1 MTIDRRSFLYAG
13 GLTAA
18 AAPLATAAHAAVQ
31 GARSITEFGVEPNA
45 DRDQTAALQK
55 AIDELSRAGEPVTL
69 PGGRYMTGT
78 LKLPRA
84 CAILGVPHATVLK
97 TAGAGPI
104 FTGAQL
110 TGLHISGLT
119 FEPDLTSKSGSSAI
133 ELSGATVNIA
143 HCRFTGR
150 AAACIALQN
159 CSGRIEAVDIE
170 DALVTGIRATEA
182 SGLIISRCR
191 ISRCQGAGIL
201 VSGSAGQIEGFV
213 ASQNQIAGCGV
224 AIVADGVGVV
234 NGNIV
239 SDAKNFGIKLGTA
252 KGKGH
257 MLCQS
262 NLIRDCRIGIA
273 VSSSGDDIMASLN
286 MIAGAKEGAIRA
298 FDGDKLVGPDLAR
311 QSAEAYLNLMV
322 AGNVVR

>member
-18 AAPLATAAHAAVQ
+18 AAPLATAAHAAAGQ
-31 GARSITEFGVEPNA
+31 GGRSVTEFGVEPNA

-69 PGGRYMTGT
+69 PGGHYMTGT
-78 LKLPRA
+78 LRLPRA
-84 CAILGVPHATVLK
+84 CTILGVPNATVLK
-97 TAGAGPI
+97 TTGAGPVI
-104 FTGAQL
+104 TGAQL
-110 TGLHISGLT
+110 TGLHISGVT

-133 ELSGATVNIA
+133 QLGGGTVDIA
-143 HCRFTGR
+143 HCRFTAG
-150 AAACIALQN
+150 AVCIALQN

-170 DALVTGIRATEA
+170 RALVTGIRVTEA
-182 SGLIISRCR
+182 AGLIISQC
-191 ISRCQGAGIL
+191 
-201 VSGSAGQIEGFV
+201 
-213 ASQNQIAGCGV
+213 QIAGSGV
-224 AIVADGVGVV
+224 AIAADGVGVV
-234 NGNIV
+234 TGNIV
-239 SDAKNFGIKLGTA
+239 TGAKNFGLKLGSA
-252 KGKGH
+252 KGNGH
-257 MLCQS
+257 ILCQS

>member
-1 MTIDRRSFLYAG
+1 MTMDRRSFLYAG
-13 GLTAA
+13 GVAA
-18 AAPLATAAHAAVQ
+18 AAMPLATAAHAAA
-31 GARSITEFGVEPNA
+31 GHGGRSVTAFGVEPNA

-55 AIDELSRAGEPVTL
+55 AIDELSRAGEPVAL
-69 PGGRYMTGT
+69 PGGRYTTGP
-78 LKLPRA
+78 LRLPRA
-84 CAILGVPHATVLK
+84 CTILGVPHATVLK
-97 TAGAGPI
+97 TTGGGPV
-104 FTGAQL
+104 FTGAQI
-110 TGLHISGLT
+110 TALHMSGLT
-119 FEPDLTSKSGSSAI
+119 FEPDTTSKSGSSAI
-133 ELSGATVNIA
+133 QLSGGTVDIA
-143 HCRFTGR
+143 HCRFVAGT
-150 AAACIALQN
+150 AACITLQN
-159 CSGRIEAVDIE
+159 CSGSIEAVDIE
-170 DALVTGIRATEA
+170 DALVIGIRAAEA
-182 SGLIISRCR
+182 AGLIISRCR
-191 ISRCQGAGIL
+191 IA
-201 VSGSAGQIEGFV
+201 GSA
-213 ASQNQIAGCGV
+213 V
-224 AIVADGVGVV
+224 AIAADGVGVV

-239 SDAKNFGIKLGTA
+239 SDAKNFGLKIGSA

>member
-18 AAPLATAAHAAVQ
+18 AAPLATAAHAASGQ
-31 GARSITEFGVEPNA
+31 GGRSITEFGVEPNA

-55 AIDELSRAGEPVTL
+55 AIDELSGAGEPVTL
-69 PGGRYMTGT
+69 PGGHYLTGT
-78 LKLPRA
+78 LRLPRA

-97 TAGAGPI
+97 TTGAGPV

-110 TGLHISGLT
+110 TGLHMSGLT
-119 FEPDLTSKSGSSAI
+119 FEPDPTSKNGSSAI
-133 ELSGATVNIA
+133 QVNGGTVDIA
-143 HCRFTGR
+143 HCRFTAK
-150 AAACIALQN
+150 AAACITLQN

-182 SGLIISRCR
+182 VGLIISRCR
-191 ISRCQGAGIL
+191 I
-201 VSGSAGQIEGFV
+201 
-213 ASQNQIAGCGV
+213 AGCGV
-224 AIVADGVGVV
+224 AIAADGVGIV
-234 NGNIV
+234 NENVV
-239 SDAKNFGIKLGTA
+239 SDARNFGIKLGSA

-257 MLCQS
+257 LLCQS
-262 NLIRDCRIGIA
+262 NLLRDCRIGIA
-273 VSSSGDDIMASLN
+273 VSASGDDIMASLN
-286 MIAGAKEGAIRA
+286 MIAGAKEAAIRA